1 MIRIMDALL
10 SRITPGQIAR
20 FAKIGA
26 LLIAFALTAGY
37 VTDRLTLELAGVG
50 AFFLATLTL
59 LALPGQRSSELLG
72 ALAIWLT
79 YAEFMAAVQSGQ
91 FNLWRWAIVL
101 ATLSLVIVPIK
112 VQHLRQLARSNPYR
126 SIGEQDRRIWPASG
140 QSAAPA
146 TYRPAAVVPN
156 MLPDATL
163 PAIGFGPDADG
174 DLVPAGA

>member
-1 MIRIMDALL
+1 MIRFMDALL

-91 FNLWRWAIVL
+91 FNLWRWAVVL
-101 ATLSLVIVPIK
+101 AALSLVIVPIK
-112 VQHLRQLARSNPYR
+112 VQHLRQLARTNPYR
-126 SIGEQDRRIWPASG
+126 AIGEQDRRIWPAAG

-146 TYRPAAVVPN
+146 PYRPAAQVPK
-156 MLPDATL
+156 MLPEATL
-163 PAIGFGPDADG
+163 PAIGFGSDADG